1 MSTRPVVADINIK
14 CTQKE
19 TAANTLVY
27 KGACANRII
36 MLMKKSYTHYGDREL
51 VNLLRKNDDVA
62 FAVIY
67 ERYWQQIYN
76 STYKRLADHEV
87 AADMVQEIFC
97 DLWARR
103 GNTDIDEL
111 APYLHQAVKFQVY
124 KFFRKG
130 RSSSRFFELFD
141 RLIQTPTADVPLLE
155 KELHV
160 KFQAWLDKLPS
171 KKRRIFEMHH
181 DEGKTPSEI
190 ARAVNVSTK
199 TVQNQLSLTKLDLK
213 AELSSLSLLILTFW
227 V

>member
-1 MSTRPVVADINIK
+1 
-14 CTQKE
+14 
-19 TAANTLVY
+19 
-27 KGACANRII
+27 
-36 MLMKKSYTHYGDREL
+36 MLMKKSYTHYSDREL

-76 STYKRLADHEV
+76 SAYKRLEDHEL

-103 GNTDIDEL
+103 GHAEITEL

-124 KFFRKG
+124 KSIRRR

-141 RLIQTPTADVPLLE
+141 RLVQTPTADVPLLE
-155 KELHV
+155 KELQE
-160 KFQAWLDKLPS
+160 KFLAWLDKLPS

-181 DEGKTPSEI
+181 GEGKTPSEI
-190 ARAVNVSTK
+190 AHAVNVSTK
-199 TVQNQLSLTKLDLK
+199 TVQNQLSLSKLDLK
-213 AELSSLSLLILTFW
+213 AELSTLSVFILTFW
-227 V
+227 I